1 MCNSDEKKYIIVTN
15 YIKTGSQSNL
25 AENFRYLCNFMQCNM
40 EFLNGKKKQQLKEM
54 FLKKEVLNEETDRLA
69 VFTREILS
77 ERDYIKMF
85 FTVKEC
91 NYILNEILVCN

>member
-1 MCNSDEKKYIIVTN
+1 
-15 YIKTGSQSNL
+15 
-25 AENFRYLCNFMQCNM
+25 MQCNM